1 MYYDVPAGLGLRK
14 IAAEGAQ
21 GLVPRWTPEQRNRA
35 IAGLREPRAIGAV
48 AGYYLNRLRQTG
60 ASAAPT
66 PFSPRVEAWRQNE
79 AWKQNANT
87 VIRGAVAPFAGILR
101 NAPNSVK
108 SQIQGAARNL
118 YRISRPQVLGTMVD
132 NAIIDSGTYSPED
145 KQAVRNLREQQR
157 RKWFKNGQ
165 YVGPKQG
172 PYYDAARMANRT
184 EPNAMGI
191 F

>member
-1 MYYDVPAGLGLRK
+1 MYYDVPEGLGLRK

-21 GLVPRWTPEQRNRA
+21 GLTPRWTLEQRNRA
-35 IAGLREPRAIGAV
+35 LGALVEPQVLGGA
-48 AGYYLNRLRQTG
+48 AGYFNKTRPSG
-60 ASAAPT
+60 ASLATMPVNSRDQT
-66 PFSPRVEAWRQNE
+66 WR
-79 AWKQNANT
+79 QNANT
-87 VIRGAVAPFAGILR
+87 VIRRAMAPFNGIIR

-108 SQIQGAARNL
+108 SQVQGLAGNLARL
-118 YRISRPQVLGTMVD
+118 QRPQVLGTMVD
-132 NAIIDSGTYSPED
+132 NAMIDASTYSPED

-172 PYYDAARMANRT
+172 PYYDAARMRNRT
-184 EPNAMGI
+184 EPEVTGI